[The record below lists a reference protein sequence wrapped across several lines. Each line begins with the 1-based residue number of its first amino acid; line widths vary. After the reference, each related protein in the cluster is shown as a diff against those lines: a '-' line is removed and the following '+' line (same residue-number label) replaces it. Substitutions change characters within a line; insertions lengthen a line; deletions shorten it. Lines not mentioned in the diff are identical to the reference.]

1 MPPNPGTPLRPDK
14 VIYPRGV
21 GRGEP
26 SLARSLPTHLREQL
40 PRRLRTIALLYS
52 LAYFLSDFAPD
63 MLTGRLSEAFRT
75 PGQWIPGAASIL
87 AGLMVAGLA
96 SSSRVSWQG
105 KMYLGLVFEVLGSYG
120 IALSMYVGAERF
132 ASTPIV
138 FFALAP
144 SWVAIWMIVYSIV
157 VPATPGR
164 ALIALLASASA
175 APLILALSLQRAGLS
190 HVFTP
195 EAFFLKQ
202 ILPYLTCVLLAY
214 AGARI
219 VVTLGAD
226 VSRARELGSYRLI
239 ECLGE
244 GGMGEVWR
252 ASHRLLARDAAIK
265 FIRPETILERSPEAL
280 KTTLRR
286 FELEAKSTA
295 SLTSEHTVELYDFGV
310 TDDGTFYYVMELL
323 EGLDCDRLV
332 RKFGALP
339 PSRVVHLMIQVCESL
354 EEAHEKRLIHR
365 DVKPANVY
373 VCRSG
378 IECDFV
384 KVLDFGLVTQRRPA
398 PSELMLT
405 PPEHAIGTPAFMAPE
420 AAQGREVDGRSDLY
434 GVGCVAY
441 WLVTGRWVFQG
452 SGFLEVVSK
461 HLHAEPEPPSRHAP
475 GEMPPE
481 LDALILRCLEKTPER
496 RPSSA
501 RELAR
506 LLRSVPLRDPWT
518 AESAEAWWAEHLPSA
533 RA

>member
-1 MPPNPGTPLRPDK
+1 
-14 VIYPRGV
+14 
-21 GRGEP
+21 
-26 SLARSLPTHLREQL
+26 
-40 PRRLRTIALLYS
+40 
-52 LAYFLSDFAPD
+52 
-63 MLTGRLSEAFRT
+63 
-75 PGQWIPGAASIL
+75 
-87 AGLMVAGLA
+87 
-96 SSSRVSWQG
+96 
-105 KMYLGLVFEVLGSYG
+105 
-120 IALSMYVGAERF
+120 
-132 ASTPIV
+132 
-138 FFALAP
+138 
-144 SWVAIWMIVYSIV
+144 
-157 VPATPGR
+157 
-164 ALIALLASASA
+164 
-175 APLILALSLQRAGLS
+175 
-190 HVFTP
+190 
-195 EAFFLKQ
+195 
-202 ILPYLTCVLLAY
+202 
-214 AGARI
+214 
-219 VVTLGAD
+219 
-226 VSRARELGSYRLI
+226 
-239 ECLGE
+239 
-244 GGMGEVWR
+244 
-252 ASHRLLARDAAIK
+252 
-265 FIRPETILERSPEAL
+265 
-280 KTTLRR
+280 
-286 FELEAKSTA
+286 
-295 SLTSEHTVELYDFGV
+295 
-310 TDDGTFYYVMELL
+310 
-323 EGLDCDRLV
+323 
-332 RKFGALP
+332 
-339 PSRVVHLMIQVCESL
+339 MIQVCESL